1 MRSVSISLILA
12 VVLSGCAAGPY
23 VKPSVT
29 VPTAYKEGGS
39 ASSPTSPPPGWAAA
53 VPQDAQDRGAWW
65 EIFGDPQLNGLESR
79 VSVSN
84 QTIQKAVATLQEA
97 RASVGVARSSYFPT
111 VRAGA
116 SEQRFHTS
124 KNIIGSPELAGR
136 SVSDYTVGLDAS
148 WEPDL
153 FDKVGHAVDAATA
166 RAQATAADLASV
178 QLSMHAE
185 LAIDYFDLHDS
196 DAEIMLLQ
204 KTVTAYQDAL
214 HLVQQRFDAG
224 IASDF
229 DLAQAQTQLETTESQ
244 LIDLNVEHAQ
254 LQHVIATLI
263 GEPASNFSLST
274 DGSQLAPPVIP
285 SGIPSQLLERR
296 PDVAAA
302 ERRVAASTAA
312 VGQATA
318 AFFPDLMLS
327 ASSGLESSNLASWFA
342 MPSRLWTIGPALLG
356 TVFDG
361 GRRKHQLEKAKASCA
376 AAVADYRQVA
386 LASFQQVEDNLAAG
400 ETLAAEAKAQESAV
414 RSSQHALDVA
424 LKRYETGAVSYL
436 DVIVAQSTA
445 LANERAATEIARRR
459 SDTSVLLI
467 KALGGLWTSPEVLA
481 KNAPR
486 VLFGWR
492 DSPNRPRTTIPS
504 V

>member
-1 MRSVSISLILA
+1 MRSVFIVLLLGVA
-12 VVLSGCAAGPY
+12 LSGCAGGAY
-23 VKPSVT
+23 VKPT
-29 VPTAYKEGGS
+29 VPVPMAYKEGSG
-39 ASSPTSPPPGWAAA
+39 ASSATSPPAGWAAA

-65 EIFGDPQLNGLESR
+65 EIYGNPQLNELESR

-84 QTIQKAVATLQEA
+84 QTIQKAVAVLQEA

-111 VRAGA
+111 VTAGA

-124 KNIIGSPELAGR
+124 ANVIGRPELAGK
-136 SVSDYTVGLDAS
+136 SVSDYSVGVDAS

-166 RAQATAADLASV
+166 RAQASAADLASV

-196 DAEIMLLQ
+196 DAEIRLLQ
-204 KTVTAYQDAL
+204 KTVTAYQGAL
-214 HLVQQRFDAG
+214 DLVRHRFDAG

-229 DLAQAQTQLETTESQ
+229 DLAQAQTQLETTQSQ
-244 LIDLNVEHAQ
+244 LIDLNVAHAQ
-254 LQHVIATLI
+254 LQHAIATLI

-274 DGSQLAPPVIP
+274 DGSQVAPPAIP
-285 SGIPSQLLERR
+285 KGVPSQLLERR

-302 ERRVAASTAA
+302 ERRVAASTAE

-327 ASSGLESSNLASWFA
+327 ASGGLESSNLASWFA
-342 MPSRLWTIGPALLG
+342 MPSRLWAIGPALLG

-361 GRRKHQLEKAKASCA
+361 GRRKQQLAKAKAGCA
-376 AAVADYRQVA
+376 ASVADYRQIA
-386 LASFQQVEDNLAAG
+386 LASFQEVEDNLAAG
-400 ETLAAEAKAQESAV
+400 ETLAAEAKAQASAV

-424 LKRYETGAVSYL
+424 LNRYQAGAVSYL

-445 LANERAATEIARRR
+445 LANDRAATEIARRR

-467 KALGGLWTSPEVLA
+467 KSLGGLWTSPNLSA
-481 KNAPR
+481 KNS
-486 VLFGWR
+486 L
-492 DSPNRPRTTIPS
+492 
-504 V
+504 